1 MKSLV
6 FTFGN
11 MNNVCI
17 FAVFNIYKSTV
28 RAELAL
34 IMRAFFMLVFKIL
47 RYIVPPCGTVMEP
60 QHSRYVL
67 NSGKGNIPFLFIVMF
82 NNIDNHHRTNNS
94 SLMATLIHDTDRM
107 SSLEIAELTGK
118 QHAHIMRDI
127 RKLLSQ
133 GVTASNF
140 GLSEYRDSTGRKLPC
155 FELTKKG
162 CLILASGYDAVLREK
177 IIDRWELL
185 ETEKRKPQTP
195 QTYLEALKA
204 LVSSEEEKQRLAQ
217 EKRQLEQQNA
227 KLQPKA
233 DFADAAFATDDKVDI
248 GLSAKILKLGF
259 GRNTL
264 FDKLRKAGVFF
275 ANRNEPKQRFIDA
288 GYFEMKEKFIE
299 RNNHPGF
306 VVTKVLVTQ
315 KGLAYLNHLFGGKPS
330 DGKLARIV

>member
-1 MKSLV
+1 M
-6 FTFGN
+6 
-11 MNNVCI
+11 
-17 FAVFNIYKSTV
+17 FAAFNIYKSTV

-127 RKLLSQ
+127 RSLLAQ
-133 GVTASNF
+133 GVSQSNF
-140 GLSEYRDSTGRKLPC
+140 GLSSYKQPQPRGGYKELPC

-185 ETEKRKPQTP
+185 EIEKRQPKTP
-195 QTYLEALKA
+195 QNYLEALKA
-204 LVSSEEEKQRLAQ
+204 LVSSEEEKQRLAL
-217 EKRQLEQQNA
+217 EKKQLEQQNA

-233 DFADAAFATDDKVDI
+233 AFADAAFATDDKVDI
-248 GLSAKILKLGF
+248 GMSAKILKLGF

-330 DGKLARIV
+330 DGKLAKIV

>member
-1 MKSLV
+1 M
-6 FTFGN
+6 
-11 MNNVCI
+11 
-17 FAVFNIYKSTV
+17 FAAFNIYKSTV

-127 RKLLSQ
+127 RSLLAQ
-133 GVTASNF
+133 GVSQSNF
-140 GLSEYRDSTGRKLPC
+140 GLSSYKQPQPRGGYKELPC

-177 IIDRWELL
+177 IIDRWEQL
-185 ETEKRKPQTP
+185 ELEKRQPKTP
-195 QTYLEALKA
+195 QNYLEALKA
-204 LVSSEEEKQRLAQ
+204 LVSSEEEKQRLAL
-217 EKRQLEQQNA
+217 EKKQLEQQNA

-233 DFADAAFATDDKVDI
+233 AFADAAFATDDKIDI
-248 GLSAKILKLGF
+248 GMSAKILKLGF

-288 GYFEMKEKFIE
+288 GYFEVKEKFIE